1 MRKFR
6 HILVTG
12 GLGFIGSAFIRYLLE
27 KTDFD
32 GKITN
37 LDAVTYAAN
46 FESLQKIEN
55 HERYRFVEGN
65 ILDASCVEDI
75 VKQGIDAIVHF
86 AAETHVD
93 RSIDSAFPFFQTNV
107 MGTVCLLEIV
117 RKYPS
122 IHFHHVSTDEVY
134 GSLGPFGF
142 FNESSHYNPNSPYSA
157 SKAASDHVVRS
168 FAHTYNLSTTISHC
182 SNNFGP
188 FQNRE
193 KLIPLMIEK
202 LLNKELLPVYGQ
214 GKNVRD
220 WLFVEDHAEA
230 IYLILQK
237 GKINQTYDIG
247 GDNELSNLHLI
258 HILIDMIAA
267 MTRENPQ
274 ELKNLIAFVQ
284 DRPGHDFRYAI
295 DAGKIKQL
303 GWHPKTSF
311 KEGLLQTIQ
320 FYSKSFK
327 S

>member
-12 GLGFIGSAFIRYLLE
+12 GLGFIGSAFIRYLFE
-27 KTDFD
+27 KADFD
-32 GKITN
+32 GKVTN
-37 LDAVTYAAN
+37 VDALTYAAN
-46 FESLQKIEN
+46 LESLQSLEQN
-55 HERYRFVEGN
+55 ERYRLKEGN
-65 ILDASCVEDI
+65 ILDFSLIESI
-75 VKQGIDAIVHF
+75 VKEGVDAIVHF

-93 RSIDSAFPFFQTNV
+93 RSIDSAFAFFQTNV
-107 MGTVCLLEIV
+107 MGTLALLEV
-117 RKYPS
+117 VKKYPHV
-122 IHFHHVSTDEVY
+122 HFHHVSTDEVY
-134 GSLGPFGF
+134 GSLGSFGF
-142 FNESSHYNPNSPYSA
+142 FNENSQYSPNSPYSA
-157 SKAASDHVVRS
+157 SKASSDHVVRS

-188 FQNRE
+188 FQNKE

-202 LLNKELLPVYGQ
+202 LLLKEPLPIYGQ
-214 GKNVRD
+214 GKNIRD

-230 IYLILQK
+230 IYLVLQK

-247 GDNELSNLHLI
+247 GDCELSNLRLI
-258 HILIDMIAA
+258 QILIDTIASV
-267 MTRENPQ
+267 TGDSPE
-274 ELKNLIAFVQ
+274 ELKKLMTFVQ

-311 KEGLLQTIQ
+311 KEGLLQTIL

>member
-12 GLGFIGSAFIRYLLE
+12 GLGFIGSAFIRYLFE
-27 KTDFD
+27 KAGFE
-32 GKITN
+32 GKVTN
-37 LDAVTYAAN
+37 VDALTYAAN
-46 FESLQKIEN
+46 LESLEGLTQN
-55 HERYRFVEGN
+55 NRYCFEKGN
-65 ILDASCVEDI
+65 ILDSTFVESI
-75 VKQGIDAIVHF
+75 VSQGVDAIVHF

-93 RSIDSAFPFFQTNV
+93 RSIDSAFAFFQTNV
-107 MGTVCLLEIV
+107 MGTLALLEV
-117 RKYPS
+117 VKKYPHV
-122 IHFHHVSTDEVY
+122 HFHHVSTDEVY
-134 GSLGPFGF
+134 GSLGAFGF
-142 FNESSHYNPNSPYSA
+142 FNEHSQYSPNSPYSA
-157 SKAASDHVVRS
+157 SKASSDHVVRS
-168 FAHTYNLSTTISHC
+168 FAHTYSLSTTISHC
-182 SNNFGP
+182 SNNYGP

-202 LLNKELLPVYGQ
+202 LFLKEPLPIYGH

-237 GKINQTYDIG
+237 GKVNQTYDIG
-247 GDNELSNLHLI
+247 GDCELSNLRLI
-258 HILIDMIAA
+258 QILIESVAA
-267 MTRENPQ
+267 FTADSPE
-274 ELKNLIAFVQ
+274 ELKKLMTFVP

-303 GWHPKTSF
+303 GWQPRTSF
-311 KEGLLQTIQ
+311 KEGLLQTVQ